1 MRLLGM
7 ARHPRLVI
15 PELLQH
21 VTHRGCGGQRIFRD
35 DEDRHA
41 YQASTVFHAN
51 RLGIFIPGHVQMD
64 NHVHFALFVPTKK
77 SLSEFIQRLHSEHAQ
92 RMNAKYGTSG
102 HLFGDR
108 FYSASVDDRP
118 ALEVIR
124 YIDLNPVR
132 AGMVARAEDFVFSS
146 ARAHA
151 LGIPDIVTG
160 ELWKPLREIE
170 NYAEWLREV
179 APDHERR
186 LATIR
191 LCTRR
196 SRRITNQLMFGDQLP
211 PR

>member
-1 MRLLGM
+1 M
-7 ARHPRLVI
+7 ARHARFVI

-21 VTHRGCGGQRIFRD
+21 VTQRGDGGQVIFRD

-41 YQASTVFHAN
+41 YQASTVFHAE
-51 RLGIFIPGHVQMD
+51 RLRIRIHGYVQMD
-64 NHVHFALFVPTKK
+64 NHVHFALFVPTKEA
-77 SLSEFIQRLHSEHAQ
+77 LSEFIQRLHSEHAQ

-108 FYSASVDDRP
+108 FYSASVDDGP
-118 ALEVIR
+118 AFEVIR

-132 AGMVARAEDFVFSS
+132 AGMVARAEDFPFSS

-151 LGIPDIVTG
+151 FGVPDIVTG
-160 ELWKPLREIE
+160 ALWKPLREIE
-170 NYAEWLREV
+170 NYSEWLREV
-179 APDHERR
+179 SPHRERQ
-186 LATIR
+186 LETIR

-196 SRRITNQLMFGDQLP
+196 SRRITNQLMFGDQPP

>member
-1 MRLLGM
+1 M
-7 ARHPRLVI
+7 ARHPRVVI

-21 VTHRGCGGQRIFRD
+21 LTHRGCGGQDIFRD

-41 YQASTVFHAN
+41 YQASVVFHAN
-51 RLGIFIPGHVQMD
+51 RLGILIVGYVQMD
-64 NHVHFALFVPTKK
+64 NHVHFALFVPTKEA
-77 SLSEFIQRLHSEHAQ
+77 LSEFIQRLHSEHAQ
-92 RMNAKYGTSG
+92 RMNAKYGRSG

-108 FYSASVDDRP
+108 FYSASVD
-118 ALEVIR
+118 EVAAFEVVR
-124 YIDLNPVR
+124 YVDLNPVR
-132 AGMVARAEDFVFSS
+132 AGMVARAEDFLFSS

-160 ELWKPLREIE
+160 SVWKPLREIK
-170 NYAEWLREV
+170 NYSEWLREV
-179 APDHERR
+179 SPDHERR

-196 SRRITNQLMFGDQLP
+196 SRRITSELMFGVQPP